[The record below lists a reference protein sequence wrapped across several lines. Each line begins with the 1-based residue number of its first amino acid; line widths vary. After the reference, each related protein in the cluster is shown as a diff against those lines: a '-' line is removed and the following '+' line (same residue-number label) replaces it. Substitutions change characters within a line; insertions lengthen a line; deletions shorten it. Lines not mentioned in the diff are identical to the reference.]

1 MAQITVGEVDWNSMD
16 VPGEGRGDRVSDFM
30 QLKQGD
36 NKGRVLSNPQQFAV
50 HWVVDETGKKRKVG
64 CAAIGCPVCQR
75 GQDTDKPQARWL
87 IKFYNREEAR
97 VQLLEISSQILK
109 GVLNLVKDPDWG
121 SVTEYDVNVKR
132 GAPGTQP
139 LYSVIPGRRAP
150 LTADEKQ
157 ALAAFNERVKI
168 EKFIEAPTPAV
179 VAEKLGWALGE
190 NTKTVTNDFRSSSR
204 TSNGNGS
211 PSPQTAGKK
220 PNIDFDFDQ

>member
-1 MAQITVGEVDWNSMD
+1 MSQITIGEVEWNTME
-16 VPGEGRGDRVSDFM
+16 VPGENRDRLSDFM

-64 CAAIGCPVCQR
+64 CAARGCPVCQR

-87 IKFYNREEAR
+87 IKFFNREENR

-121 SVTEYDVNVKR
+121 PVTEYDVNIKR

-150 LTADEKQ
+150 LTVDEKQ
-157 ALAAFNERVKI
+157 ALSTFNDRVKV
-168 EKFIEAPTPAV
+168 EKFVKAPEPAE
-179 VAEKLGWALGE
+179 VAEKLGWSLNQ
-190 NTKTVTNDFRSSSR
+190 NTRTVTSDFRSGN
-204 TSNGNGS
+204 SNGNGS
-211 PSPQTAGKK
+211 VTPQTVGKK